1 MTAQLDMFAAS
12 TPTFPP
18 HLDPARACGISIE
31 REEDRDHVGENEI
44 GKLGNNRHVWL
55 VIVYDAD
62 GEPLNADRY
71 PDTDAGYKAATA
83 RENELQTILSRNRQ
97 AMLF

>member
-1 MTAQLDMFAAS
+1 MINQLDMFAAC
-12 TPTFPP
+12 TPTLPP
-18 HLDPARACGISIE
+18 HLDPARACGIRI
-31 REEDRDHVGENEI
+31 
-44 GKLGNNRHVWL
+44 
-55 VIVYDAD
+55 
-62 GEPLNADRY
+62 NADQF

>member
-1 MTAQLDMFAAS
+1 
-12 TPTFPP
+12 
-18 HLDPARACGISIE
+18 
-31 REEDRDHVGENEI
+31 
-44 GKLGNNRHVWL
+44 

-62 GEPLNADRY
+62 GEPLNADQF

>member
-1 MTAQLDMFAAS
+1 MTSQLDMFSAS

-18 HLDPARACGISIE
+18 HLDPARACDISIE

-44 GKLGNNRHVWL
+44 GKLGNNQTVWL

-71 PDTDAGYKAATA
+71 PDTEAGYKAATA
-83 RENELQTILSRNRQ
+83 RESELQTILSRNRQ

>member
-1 MTAQLDMFAAS
+1 VGSLPAFQGAS
-12 TPTFPP
+12 N
-18 HLDPARACGISIE
+18 
-31 REEDRDHVGENEI
+31 DHHRQSHGWH
-44 GKLGNNRHVWL
+44 RHVWL

-62 GEPLNADRY
+62 GEPLNADQF

>member
-1 MTAQLDMFAAS
+1 MTAQLDMFAAC

-18 HLDPARACGISIE
+18 HLDPARACGISVEHDI
-31 REEDRDHVGENEI
+31 DRDHVGENEI

-62 GEPLNADRY
+62 GEPLNADQF